1 MKRNLGYDMRRA
13 EKTFF
18 DTADGTH
25 MLHLIEVFERDG
37 TDVTRLP
44 ADTRISDVWVGEAER
59 WGELWLCDEDGYDEI
74 VNAGWSYEGREAV
87 GFDRDE
93 LTDIHVE
100 EDMFRGD
107 R

>member
-13 EKTFF
+13 EKIFF

-25 MLHLIEVFERDG
+25 MLHLIEVFERPGND
-37 TDVTRLP
+37 DVTRP
-44 ADTRISDVWVGEAER
+44 DPTGQYDEI
-59 WGELWLCDEDGYDEI
+59 GELWLCDEDGYDEI

-93 LTDIHVE
+93 LADMHIE